1 MKTTTSHI
9 ARATAPALLLALTA
23 LPAPAD
29 MIDASAF
36 SQSFG
41 IQFPGYVGSTTL
53 SDFPVLVKLSAATGF
68 QYAKAAADGADLRFA
83 LEDGTLLS
91 HEIDTWDASGTSL
104 VWVKI
109 PAFSATTTIKA
120 YYGCSGILPAVS
132 ADDVWSNGF
141 VGVWHMGDDGAS
153 QGNSV
158 GGGAVLSEMQSGA
171 TRDSPN
177 VTLSQTG
184 AIGKSV
190 AFAVGQ
196 PGALSSKDMSLSLQL
211 RQSFTVEMWAWQDDH
226 APSEA
231 SSVAYLYQEMRS
243 NYSGLFGV
251 TERTGENAGK
261 IVVSGGFTQQASY
274 TWTPDSSAPLPAR
287 AAWNHLAFSF
297 GPAGAGT
304 NMLNGVVVRSTTSN
318 FGMIVEDTGAVRQ
331 LFIGNQT
338 SSATA
343 SWPGKI
349 DELRISSVSRSV
361 DWVKA
366 THDCVTD
373 DDFCAFVFDAGWEDY
388 SMKFDVTFTGVQE
401 GVTLASFPALVRISE
416 AGIPGFAYSDCV
428 LDDGHDLRFADV
440 DGNLLASEV
449 DTWNTNGESLVWVNV
464 PSLTSTTKITGY
476 YGSIR
481 PHGMNPADVWT
492 NGYNAVWHLGEAAAP
507 LEESTRNATPFLEGA
522 VAPLYAAAGAVGEA
536 VDFSNNSSTSSRLSA
551 ADADALDGFKD
562 FTVEFWSYQE
572 TFQTSGY
579 GGIIAKRNG
588 ASNQESWFFYQN
600 GASPQVDVFAF
611 TRNGSSRYSAFASKL
626 PESGAWTHQAFCRK
640 LPESSGNPAIVSIFF
655 DGVLDRRYET
665 TDASATAAVHA
676 GTSPLYLG
684 GGTSQNS
691 FPGRI
696 DEVRISRVVR
706 DAAWLKATH
715 DTVTDPEFATC
726 GKAREVANLATVVFF
741 R

>member
-29 MIDASAF
+29 TIDASAF

-41 IQFPGYVGSTTL
+41 IRFPGYAGSTTL

-141 VGVWHMGDDGAS
+141 VGVWHMGDDAAS
-153 QGNSV
+153 QSNSV
-158 GGGAVLSEMQSGA
+158 GGGAALSEMQGGA
-171 TRDSPN
+171 IRDSAN
-177 VTLSQTG
+177 ITLSQSG
-184 AIGKSV
+184 AVGKSV
-190 AFAVGQ
+190 AFAAGQ
-196 PGALSSKDMSLSLQL
+196 PGALASKDASLSLQL
-211 RQSFTVEMWAWQDDH
+211 RQAFTVEMWAWQDDH
-226 APSEA
+226 GPSEA
-231 SSVAYLYQEMRS
+231 EALKYLYHEMRS
-243 NYSGLFGV
+243 NYGTLFSV
-251 TERTGENAGK
+251 TERTGGDAGK
-261 IVVSGGFTQQASY
+261 IAPGGIFTQQSNY
-274 TWTPDSSAPLPAR
+274 TWIPDSSQPLPAR
-287 AAWNHLAFSF
+287 ATWNHFAFCF
-297 GPAGAGT
+297 AGAGT
-304 NMLNGVVVRSTTSN
+304 NMLNGAVVRATTTD
-318 FGMIVEDTGAVRQ
+318 FGTIVEDAGTVRQ
-331 LFIGNQT
+331 LFVGNQT

-349 DELRISSVSRSV
+349 DELRISSVARST
-361 DWVKA
+361 DWIQA
-366 THDCVTD
+366 THDCVAD
-373 DDFCAFVFDAGWEDY
+373 DDFCAFEFDGDWEDY
-388 SMKFDVTFTGVQE
+388 AKKFDVTFTGVAE
-401 GVTLASFPALVRISE
+401 GVTLESFPALVRVSASRIE
-416 AGIPGFAYSDCV
+416 GFDYNDCV
-428 LDDGHDLRFADV
+428 LAGGRDLRFADA
-440 DGNLLASEV
+440 DGNLLASEI
-449 DTWNTNGESLVWVNV
+449 DTWNPNGESLVWVNV
-464 PSLTSTTKITGY
+464 PSLSRGVKITGY
-476 YGSIR
+476 YGSVR
-481 PHGMNPADVWT
+481 PHGMNPSDVWT
-492 NGYNAVWHLGEAAAP
+492 NGYNAVWHLGEKAAP
-507 LEESTRNATPFLEGA
+507 LEESTRNATPFEEGA
-522 VAPLYAAAGAVGEA
+522 VAPLYAAAGAAGGA

-551 ADADALDGFKD
+551 ADADALDGFGD

-572 TFQTSGY
+572 TFRTSGY

-588 ASNQESWFFYQN
+588 ASNQESWFVYQN

-640 LPESSGNPAIVSIFF
+640 LPESSGNPAVVSIFF
-655 DGVLDRRYET
+655 DGDLDRRYET
-665 TDASATAAVHA
+665 QDASATAPVLA

-684 GGTSQNS
+684 GGTGQNS

-696 DEVRISRVVR
+696 DEVRISSVVR
-706 DAAWLKATH
+706 SVAWVKASH
-715 DTVTDPEFATC
+715 DTVMESTFATY
-726 GKAREVANLATVVFF
+726 GRAKDNSQKGVVVFF